1 MTTAYT
7 RLDDPA
13 DAEHYSPF
21 LNRTSN
27 KDAEIEDSKAEED
40 EKPVAFGSFGH
51 RRTPSLRKI
60 FSLRFLRR
68 LVGWPGVA
76 ILGQLILQT
85 LAWGFFALLQV
96 KGVIAAPY
104 TLVTWAYTNPHT
116 LQWITTQVSI
126 ILSFFSTLIFSWA
139 IRQSITLHL
148 RGDGMSLLAFIS
160 YIRISSRALI
170 FNRRNLNLSA
180 MAVLIIILTGVQTAG
195 WNALI
200 TPQPI
205 VKDTPLLGQEID
217 VTSSFLTRK
226 DPTVDS
232 CVEYG
237 MNSFMVGQTESGYTA
252 LKGKLGY
259 PATFMVMD
267 QVFNVTTGGILPLTL
282 QPISTRTYFL
292 GATTMPI
299 SIKPKWDLPRG
310 LAATYSLVQQGFT
323 ADVSCRPW
331 QGDTDQSAP
340 PLNLDTGIM
349 TQSSLDDQKSRDS
362 ANNITFAF
370 LSSDCPNMDVE
381 LPLNYSQIY
390 TTTGVPNYI
399 SMIACPAGDSI
410 ELIFNAGSNGTY
422 NFLATTICTV
432 KPRIT
437 RVRVSYSDTI
447 NITSAVYA
455 DTNLDITGPATMAAT
470 QTLFSMAFFSQ
481 GVVSNTMGEQLMF
494 SIGDV
499 DGIYFTEKTILQSLE
514 TYVRGV
520 AEFSSTATC
529 LSSNKTFMASLP
541 SSAKMNI
548 SEGMHYTQTIG
559 WKRTAVGITLLQLL
573 PGAIIAF
580 VTIYAVVV
588 AVASTHHIEDLPGDY
603 FDPSDPMHL
612 VAASAAGGMDHV
624 FGGLKEKDLD
634 AATDINVYLGNIPG
648 RGPGLLRSRG
658 FGSTSTPRP
667 LVMSRAY

>member
-7 RLDDPA
+7 RLDDPS

-21 LNRTSN
+21 LNRTSDG
-27 KDAEIEDSKAEED
+27 DAQILVDDSKGEEE

-96 KGVIAAPY
+96 KGAIAAPY
-104 TLVTWAYTNPHT
+104 KLVTWAYANPHT

-126 ILSFFSTLIFSWA
+126 ILSFFSTLLLSWA

-148 RGDGMSLLAFIS
+148 RGDGMSLVAFIS

-170 FNRRNLNLSA
+170 LNRRNLKLSA

-195 WNALI
+195 WSALI
-200 TPQPI
+200 SPQTI
-205 VKDTPLLGQEID
+205 VKDTPLIGQELD

-237 MNSFMVGQTESGYTA
+237 MNGFMIGQTESGYTA

-292 GATTMPI
+292 GATAMPI

-349 TQSSLDDQKSRDS
+349 TQSSLDDQKFRNS

-381 LPLNYSQIY
+381 FPLNHSQIY
-390 TTTGVPNYI
+390 TTTGFPNYI

-422 NFLATTICTV
+422 YFLDTTICTV

-470 QTLFSMAFFSQ
+470 QALFYMAFYSQ
-481 GVVSNTMGEQLMF
+481 GVMSNTMGEQLLS
-494 SIGDV
+494 SILDV
-499 DGIYFTEKTILQSLE
+499 DGIYYSEKTILQSLE

-520 AEFSSTATC
+520 TEFSSTIFRAC
-529 LSSNKTFMASLP
+529 LSSNKTFMESLP

-559 WKRTAVGITLLQLL
+559 WKRTAAGITLLQLL

-588 AVASTHHIEDLPGDY
+588 AVASTHHIEDLRGDY

-624 FGGLKEKDLD
+624 FKSITEKDLD
-634 AATDINVYLGNIPG
+634 AAADINVYLGNIPG
-648 RGPGLLRSRG
+648 RGPGLVRSR
-658 FGSTSTPRP
+658 
-667 LVMSRAY
+667 A